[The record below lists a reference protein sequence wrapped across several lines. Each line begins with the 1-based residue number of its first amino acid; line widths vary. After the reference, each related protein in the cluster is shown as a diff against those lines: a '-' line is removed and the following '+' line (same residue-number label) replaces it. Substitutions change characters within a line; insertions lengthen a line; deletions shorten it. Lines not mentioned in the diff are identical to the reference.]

1 MSTHFEV
8 FLIAEVVHPF
18 HLHSSSSGEAVK
30 RETRLKQE
38 VTCLEGES
46 DGLKE
51 DKLELQAKVKELE
64 CLANKHAPELASLKK
79 EHESGHCD

>member
-1 MSTHFEV
+1 M
-8 FLIAEVVHPF
+8 
-18 HLHSSSSGEAVK
+18 
-30 RETRLKQE
+30 
-38 VTCLEGES
+38 EGES

-64 CLANKHAPELASLKK
+64 CSANKHATELASLKK